1 MLKVRLVVPLS
12 GMLDAPKALLIV
24 GGARTVIMAVLL
36 VPPVPPLEAD
46 TVPVVLLLTPAVVPV
61 TVTVKLQLAPAANVP
76 PLNVMTLLLIV
87 SVPPQ

>member
-1 MLKVRLVVPLS
+1 MVKVRLVVPFS
-12 GMLDAPKALLIV
+12 GMLAAPNDLAIV
-24 GGARTVIMAVLL
+24 GGATTVMLALPVE
-36 VPPVPPLEAD
+36 PVPPFVAD
-46 TVPVVLLLTPAVVPV
+46 TVPVVLFLTPAVAPV